1 MKLGWLYS
9 FYLHFRQ
16 RVTNDS
22 TTMMSLICKLLV
34 LLLLPVF
41 RCDAFLLM
49 NPSHNRV
56 KRNPNANVQH
66 ASSTTR
72 LHGIKATIRIVGRK
86 TSEKWIEEGCKMYET
101 RLRPNNVDVVTEWCK
116 NNDALIKNVQNDAER
131 STPIIMLDP
140 FAKES
145 SSEVFT
151 DRFYKWV
158 EKGGSR
164 VVFVIGGAEGL
175 PEELRSGKA
184 IGNQKPILYSLSQLT
199 FTHQFARLV
208 LVEQIYRASEIVSCL
223 CLVGNSLL

>member
-1 MKLGWLYS
+1 
-9 FYLHFRQ
+9 
-16 RVTNDS
+16 
-22 TTMMSLICKLLV
+22 MMSLICKLLV

-184 IGNQKPILYSLSQLT
+184 LGNQKPILYSLSQLT

-208 LVEQIYRASEIVSCL
+208 LVEQIYRASEIRKGS
-223 CLVGNSLL
+223 GYHK